1 MSPRDQKRSHTGA
14 KFTTERVTQLETLE
28 AIADLRLL
36 PHHIRHRVDE
46 LCILGVLSSCCLVFM
61 MIEQSHVLDV
71 EHHNIAPPSVD
82 LWLIRRARFVP
93 LKETSMIVTVC

>member
-1 MSPRDQKRSHTGA
+1 
-14 KFTTERVTQLETLE
+14 
-28 AIADLRLL
+28 
-36 PHHIRHRVDE
+36 
-46 LCILGVLSSCCLVFM
+46 